1 MVIKSSFVTLEVNSI
16 PALPHAIDVEEE
28 SDINSRNLEDKMKF
42 KTKISLNIYF
52 LTYSWWIYPT
62 TIIKKDVVM
71 LKVIICVEAHL
82 YMMLYNEF
90 EKIPNVISKSRREH
104 NRITIKHEFRGEY
117 HLLCVEI
124 FLLIRWKSH
133 KTNGISWSLLMWI
146 VERRTNQLTSRGK
159 NDNQANFIITLAN

>member
-1 MVIKSSFVTLEVNSI
+1 
-16 PALPHAIDVEEE
+16 
-28 SDINSRNLEDKMKF
+28 
-42 KTKISLNIYF
+42 
-52 LTYSWWIYPT
+52 
-62 TIIKKDVVM
+62 M

-124 FLLIRWKSH
+124 FLLIRWKSR
-133 KTNGISWSLLMWI
+133 TSNGIS
-146 VERRTNQLTSRGK
+146 
-159 NDNQANFIITLAN
+159 